1 MVNKQEVLTCF
12 CQVGVTSKEHPTATT
27 GTKFTAHSPSFTIVH
42 AFFSLVFEHLAL
54 VNDSPVTIIMFV
66 LLRGLSLPRTHGSHL
81 QALDSETSF
90 RSCPSREDA
99 SLARWTMDPKWS
111 EGTTYLPTEVK

>member
-66 LLRGLSLPRTHGSHL
+66 LLRGVVPPSYPWLAPPGPGQRDQFQKLPQPRGRFAGS
-81 QALDSETSF
+81 
-90 RSCPSREDA
+90 
-99 SLARWTMDPKWS
+99 MDDGP
-111 EGTTYLPTEVK
+111 EVVGRNHIPTYRG